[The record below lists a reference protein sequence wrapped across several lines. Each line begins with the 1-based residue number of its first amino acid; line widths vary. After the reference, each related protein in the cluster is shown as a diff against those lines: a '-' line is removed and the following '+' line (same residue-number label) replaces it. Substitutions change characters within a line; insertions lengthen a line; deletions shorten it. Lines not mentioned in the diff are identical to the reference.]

1 MVIRMKK
8 IDKKKFR
15 FHIKLSYIIVVLM
28 IVLPIILI
36 GRFSESQIYCNSAS
50 RWSKDGDYGHVSVFF
65 ENSSGLTDKNIKQL
79 RAIFDRELKKEK
91 VKSSSENCR
100 VFVDCYYGI
109 ENKTV
114 SKNSG
119 SAEVIAYGVGGD
131 FFTFHQ
137 YELLSGCYL
146 NDENI
151 MKDLVVIDEELAF
164 RLFGAV
170 DISGMKLEIDNCEY
184 VVSGVIREE
193 DTMFSKE
200 AAEDKPVIYM
210 SYEAFGTDGTIKG
223 YEVMMP
229 EKNKDFIEKHIDKA
243 FEEMQ
248 IDRNNYKMVNVSNR
262 FEYGN
267 LYELMKD
274 FFSRSMVKEN
284 VINTHWENAARAV
297 EDLCVV
303 LLFIETA
310 GFVSAFAIFIK
321 LIYKLIKSRKE
332 SKIDTVILD
341 VGKVLVDF
349 TPEEFLEKKGIS
361 KEKIPLVADAVMYN
375 DIWEEF
381 DRGIMTEEETLSQF
395 IEASKKLEK
404 EIRIAFGNLNGILKK
419 YDYTELWIS
428 ELKKRGYRI
437 LFLSNLSEKLYRECS
452 EELSFVS
459 RMDGGV
465 FSFQV
470 KMKKPEADIYTYI
483 IEKYKLTPEKCVFID
498 DREKNLW
505 EAENA
510 GMKTILFTSV
520 KDVSKR
526 IKKLTRRGE

>member
-1 MVIRMKK
+1 
-8 IDKKKFR
+8 
-15 FHIKLSYIIVVLM
+15 
-28 IVLPIILI
+28 
-36 GRFSESQIYCNSAS
+36 
-50 RWSKDGDYGHVSVFF
+50 
-65 ENSSGLTDKNIKQL
+65 
-79 RAIFDRELKKEK
+79 
-91 VKSSSENCR
+91 
-100 VFVDCYYGI
+100 
-109 ENKTV
+109 
-114 SKNSG
+114 
-119 SAEVIAYGVGGD
+119 
-131 FFTFHQ
+131 
-137 YELLSGCYL
+137 
-146 NDENI
+146 
-151 MKDLVVIDEELAF
+151 
-164 RLFGAV
+164 
-170 DISGMKLEIDNCEY
+170 
-184 VVSGVIREE
+184 
-193 DTMFSKE
+193 
-200 AAEDKPVIYM
+200 
-210 SYEAFGTDGTIKG
+210 
-223 YEVMMP
+223 
-229 EKNKDFIEKHIDKA
+229 
-243 FEEMQ
+243 
-248 IDRNNYKMVNVSNR
+248 
-262 FEYGN
+262 
-267 LYELMKD
+267 
-274 FFSRSMVKEN
+274 MVKEN

-361 KEKIPLVADAVMYN
+361 KEKIPLVADAVMYI

-483 IEKYKLTPEKCVFID
+483 IEKYKLTPEQCVFID

-526 IKKLTRRGE
+526 IKLMRLLMML